1 MLVPLVPKL
10 IDLSHFEVTFCP
22 MQLLKNKK
30 FFIKINLGVYIRAK
44 GLPMKKTKADYFK
57 KRVDRIADKVEQTHN
72 RKLTNRQKEFARH
85 YVDGT
90 HSNAE
95 CARLAGYSDTNGIAK
110 NKAYAL
116 LNGVEFPHVLEYIE
130 ELREDREKKY
140 GVTLMG
146 QLKRF
151 RELSIKAEQENQFSA
166 AVNAEKIR
174 SSLGGLTIDRR
185 ETNHYHA
192 IENMSRDEIEKRLGE
207 LRKTHPTAFVE
218 GEIIDEP
225 TARSPVLEHSEEES
239 A

>member
-1 MLVPLVPKL
+1 
-10 IDLSHFEVTFCP
+10 
-22 MQLLKNKK
+22 
-30 FFIKINLGVYIRAK
+30 
-44 GLPMKKTKADYFK
+44 MKKTKSDYFK
-57 KRVDRIADKVEQTHN
+57 KRVDRVSEEIEETYG
-72 RKLTNRQKEFARH
+72 RKLTNRQKEFAAH

-95 CARLAGYSDTNGIAK
+95 CARLAGYSDKDGKARNR
-110 NKAYAL
+110 AYAL
-116 LNGVEFPHVLEYIE
+116 LNAEDFPHLAAYIK

-151 RELSIKAEQENQFSA
+151 RDLSLNAEEKDQFSA

-192 IENMSRDEIEKRLGE
+192 IENMSRDEIEKRLEE
-207 LRKTHPTAFVE
+207 LRTNHPTAFD
-218 GEIIDEP
+218 GEYEVINESE
-225 TARSPVLEHSEEES
+225 AGEPVLEQLEEIPTEKV
-239 A
+239 AHIED

>member
-1 MLVPLVPKL
+1 
-10 IDLSHFEVTFCP
+10 
-22 MQLLKNKK
+22 
-30 FFIKINLGVYIRAK
+30 
-44 GLPMKKTKADYFK
+44 MKKTKSDYYK
-57 KRVDRIADKVEQTHN
+57 KRVDRVSEEIEESYG
-72 RKLTNRQKEFARH
+72 RKLTNRQKEFAAH

-95 CARLAGYSDTNGIAK
+95 CARLAGYSDKDGKARNR
-110 NKAYAL
+110 AYAL
-116 LNGVEFPHVLEYIE
+116 LNEKEFPHLAEYIK

-151 RELSIKAEQENQFSA
+151 RDLSLNAEEKDQFSA

-192 IENMSRDEIEKRLGE
+192 IENMSRDEIEKRLEE
-207 LRKTHPTAFVE
+207 LRTNHPTAFD
-218 GEIIDEP
+218 GEYEVINESE
-225 TARSPVLEHSEEES
+225 AGEPVLEQLEEIPTKKVAHIED
-239 A
+239 